1 MLMYKAVLGST
12 KKTLYRRFGM
22 RLKKI
27 LLSFVLLGAVLIQQE
42 IVSADSYD
50 ESVTPYVALGA
61 DLTEE
66 QKNTV
71 FNLLDIEEEDL
82 EQYKVVEVTNQEE
95 YEYLSG
101 YLSSDI
107 IGTKALS
114 SVKVIKMEDGEGITV
129 RSYNIN
135 YCTNG
140 MYCNALLT
148 AGISDA
154 EVVVAGPFQLTGTAA
169 LVGTIKAYEEMTGKE
184 IPQES
189 IDAAM
194 NELVLTG
201 ELAEDIGNAEKMEQL
216 IALVKQA
223 VVEKSLDSR
232 EKILEEIQKDSA
244 TLDLELTE
252 NQKEKIADLMGKI
265 EGLNLNI
272 DTMKQQA
279 KELYDKLAELN
290 LDTEGFF
297 AKIGNWFSNLWDR
310 IAGLFS

>member
-1 MLMYKAVLGST
+1 
-12 KKTLYRRFGM
+12 M